1 MPAVEVP
8 AGSVSYGDTGGNV
21 PVVVLCHG
29 VPMDGRCWRKVV
41 PLLPRLRVITPTMP
55 LGGHR
60 MAMRADA
67 DLTQQGVAGI
77 LGDFLDALDLRDVT
91 LVLNDW
97 GGGQFLLNAGRTER
111 IGRMVLAA
119 CEAFDNFPPK
129 PARVLAV
136 AGRVPGAFWVLLQA
150 MRLRPVRQM
159 RGGYG
164 AMAVAGIPDDL
175 LRDWFTPARRD
186 PRVRRDFAKFAAG
199 APPRRRLLELSQ
211 RWGEFDRP
219 VLVVWAA
226 QDAMMPAE
234 HGPRLAALYPDARL
248 IVLEECATL
257 IGEDQP
263 EKFAALLT
271 DFVTSADRGG
281 RMSGGAGPGNAPS
294 QDRTGEP

>member
-1 MPAVEVP
+1 MPTVEVP
-8 AGSVSYGDTGGNV
+8 AGSVSYGDTGGDG

-41 PLLPRLRVITPTMP
+41 PLLSGLRVITPTLP

-60 MAMRADA
+60 IAMRADA

-97 GGGQFLLNAGRTER
+97 GGGQFLINAGRTER

-164 AMAVAGIPDDL
+164 AMAVAGIPDD
-175 LRDWFTPARRD
+175 RCAI
-186 PRVRRDFAKFAAG
+186 G
-199 APPRRRLLELSQ
+199 SPRRGGTVGCDVIS
-211 RWGEFDRP
+211 P
-219 VLVVWAA
+219 SSP
-226 QDAMMPAE
+226 PA
-234 HGPRLAALYPDARL
+234 HRRAVGCSSCP
-248 IVLEECATL
+248 
-257 IGEDQP
+257 
-263 EKFAALLT
+263 
-271 DFVTSADRGG
+271 
-281 RMSGGAGPGNAPS
+281 GAGGNS
-294 QDRTGEP
+294 TGRCSWCGRRRTP